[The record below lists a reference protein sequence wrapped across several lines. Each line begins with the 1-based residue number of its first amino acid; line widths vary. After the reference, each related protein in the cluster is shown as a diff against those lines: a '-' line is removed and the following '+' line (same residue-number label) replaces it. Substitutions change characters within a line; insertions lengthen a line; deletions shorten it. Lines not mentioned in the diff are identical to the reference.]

1 MKNIKNS
8 KKPGFFKKIF
18 IKLSRKL
25 GYEIIDQNNFEIV
38 TSEKKIDGHLSS
50 LGYKSISLPL
60 GEVKITRKVK
70 ALDIIIRTCASVNM
84 LTQNKS
90 RLFEK
95 EKIEYTIRTIR
106 SLLNSSIDHDL
117 KQLKINFKVIDH
129 NSANENLMTIDK
141 VFKEFSKEYTL
152 INLDVSKFI

>member
-8 KKPGFFKKIF
+8 NRSGLFKKLF

-38 TSEKKIDGHLSS
+38 TTNKKINEHLSS
-50 LGYKSISLPL
+50 LGNKSINLPL
-60 GEVKITRKVK
+60 GEVNITRKVK

-90 RLFEK
+90 RLFE
-95 EKIEYTIRTIR
+95 
-106 SLLNSSIDHDL
+106 
-117 KQLKINFKVIDH
+117 F
-129 NSANENLMTIDK
+129 
-141 VFKEFSKEYTL
+141 
-152 INLDVSKFI
+152 FIFFIIIIFIY

>member
-1 MKNIKNS
+1 MKNIKKAN
-8 KKPGFFKKIF
+8 KPSFFKKLY

-38 TSEKKIDGHLSS
+38 TSDKKMNEHLSQ
-50 LGYKSISLPL
+50 LGRKSINLPL
-60 GEVKITRKVK
+60 GEVKLSRKVK

-95 EKIEYTIRTIR
+95 EKIEYTIRTIK
-106 SLLNSSIDHDL
+106 SLLNSSRDPDL
-117 KQLKINFKVIDH
+117 KNLDINFTVIDH
-129 NSANENLMTIDK
+129 NSINENLKTIENI
-141 VFKEFSKEYTL
+141 FK
-152 INLDVSKFI
+152 KFEKKYCFIK